1 MRLLREKK
9 LSLIKSNPDKLTDLR
24 PENNSKERLKF
35 YFIKWKNFKNNNK
48 WEFSRKNNN
57 KPKLINKLLS
67 AIKMQCSLSNRE
79 NKNKEKKMKK
89 LPHIWEKKLKSKLK
103 SPNNKDVLKIKKKK
117 KSKGWD
123 NYNKKPPIDKLSL
136 ML

>member
-1 MRLLREKK
+1 MRLLRENK
-9 LSLIKSNPDKLTDLR
+9 LSLIKLNPDKLTDLR
-24 PENNSKERLKF
+24 RENNSKERLKSC
-35 YFIKWKNFKNNNK
+35 FIKWKNFKNNNK